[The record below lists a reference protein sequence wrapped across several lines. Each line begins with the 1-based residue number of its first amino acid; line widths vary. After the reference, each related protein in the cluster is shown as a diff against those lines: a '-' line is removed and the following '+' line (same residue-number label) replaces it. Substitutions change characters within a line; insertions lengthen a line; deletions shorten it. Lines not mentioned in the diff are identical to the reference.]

1 MAEIHIG
8 AQGWNYEDWVG
19 AFYPRGSRSSE
30 FLDLYVKAFDTVEID
45 STFYA
50 IPSEASIISWAKR
63 VPDEFRFSLKLPQQ
77 ITHENRLHNCDE
89 LLEQFCQRVRG
100 LGNKLATVLIQLPP
114 DFSPR
119 SWLAF
124 ERFIPMLPS
133 DICFAVE
140 FRDRNWVSEPMVE
153 KLLDLL
159 AAHNVALALVDSKWI
174 ARDLSF
180 RLIDRP
186 TAKFSYLRWMGPR
199 ELTRFTH
206 VQINR
211 ERELKEWAEAM
222 TILRERVEVVYGYFN
237 NHYQGHSPA
246 SCNQF
251 KKLIG
256 QAVVEPDAL
265 ISQPSLF

>member
-1 MAEIHIG
+1 MADTYIG

-19 AFYPRGSRSSE
+19 TFYPRGSRTAE
-30 FLDLYVKAFDTVEID
+30 LLDLYVKAFETVEID

-50 IPSEASIISWAKR
+50 IPSEASIKSWVKR
-63 VPDEFRFSLKLPQQ
+63 APAGFSYSLKLPQQ
-77 ITHENRLHNCDE
+77 ITHENRLHNSAE
-89 LLEQFCQRVRG
+89 ILEQFCQRVRG
-100 LGNKLATVLIQLPP
+100 LGEKLASVLIQLPP

-119 SWLAF
+119 AWQAF
-124 ERFIPMLPS
+124 ENFIPILPP
-133 DICFAVE
+133 DIRFAVE
-140 FRDRNWVSEPMVE
+140 FRDSAWVVAPIAD

-159 AAHNVALALVDSKWI
+159 AKHNVALALVDSKWI
-174 ARDLSF
+174 PRELSF
-180 RLIDRP
+180 QLVDRP
-186 TAKFSYLRWMGPR
+186 TAKFSYLRWVGPR
-199 ELTRFTH
+199 ILTEFSR

-211 ERELKEWAEAM
+211 DRELEEWAEAWRN
-222 TILRERVEVVYGYFN
+222 LRNRVEVVYGYFN

-256 QAVVEPDAL
+256 QPVVEPEAL